1 MDHHVCKITHRWDK
15 EALLFNR
22 IDLCV
27 SGNFDLASRLKVL
40 SISRAGVP
48 FDGKIREGLICRLR
62 MVPRLPF
69 NYPYLVVSEDVSEPA
84 DVIMIKDF
92 NKVKK
97 QLKEKVKKGTGLE
110 VTVNPAR
117 KMDSGSLGK
126 WFKNLGDLYRFCHL
140 ARCQFIISSGATSE
154 YGMISGPC
162 LDAILKTVDI
172 DPQNHWI
179 SLGKWLEGKLLRNVT
194 YA

>member
-1 MDHHVCKITHRWDK
+1 LDHHVCKITHRVK

-40 SISRAGVP
+40 SISRAGIP
-48 FDGKIREGLICRLR
+48 FDGKLREGLIFRLR
-62 MVPRLPF
+62 TVPRLPF

-84 DVIMIKDF
+84 DIVMIKDF

-97 QLKEKVKKGTGLE
+97 QLKKKVKKGTGLE
-110 VTVNPAR
+110 ITVNPAR

-126 WFKNLGDLYRFCHL
+126 WFKNLGDLNTFCHL

-154 YGMISGPC
+154 YEMISGPC
-162 LDAILKTVDI
+162 LDAILKTVGI
-172 DPQNHWI
+172 DPQSHWI

>member
-1 MDHHVCKITHRWDK
+1 M
-15 EALLFNR
+15 EAFLFNR

-27 SGNFDLASRLKVL
+27 SGNFDASRLKVL
-40 SISRAGVP
+40 SISRAGIP
-48 FDGKIREGLICRLR
+48 FDGKLREGLIFRLR
-62 MVPRLPF
+62 TVPQLPF

-84 DVIMIKDF
+84 DIVMIKDL

-97 QLKEKVKKGTGLE
+97 QLKKKVKKGTGLE
-110 VTVNPAR
+110 LTVNPAR

-126 WFKNLGDLYRFCHL
+126 WFKNLGDLYTFCHL

-154 YGMISGPC
+154 YEMISGPC
-162 LDAILKTVDI
+162 FDAILKMVGI
-172 DPQNHWI
+172 DPQSHWI